1 MAMVNEILYPVFLH
15 QIMDRDFIRIQ
26 YYTQSSSYWDTTV
39 IVVTRLWTGCYRNCG
54 LNLSRSQRFI
64 CSPKQPYWLHSL
76 YNLLISGS

>member
-15 QIMDRDFIRIQ
+15 QIMDSDFIRIQ
-26 YYTQSSSYWDTTV
+26 YYTQSSIYWDTTV
-39 IVVTRLWTGCYRNCG
+39 IIVTRLWTECQRNCG
-54 LNLSRSQRFI
+54 LNLSRRFI